1 MTETGSIRFGDTLID
16 YTVVRSVRRKKTIEI
31 TLDHQDGVLVAA
43 PIGIPPQQVA
53 EVVSKRAGWITRK
66 ASESMLHPLRKEL
79 VSGESIPYLGRQA
92 KLLVEPAEVKKVEV
106 AFSHWS
112 FRVALPY
119 GLVGQERRSA
129 IAQALERWYKGRAA
143 ERLTDRVGRW
153 APEVGCEP
161 AEVLIRNQRQRWG
174 SCGPDGTLRFNWRVV
189 QLEPGLIDYVV
200 VHELAHCLVR
210 NHSASFW
217 DEVSRV
223 LPDYRTRR
231 QRLREA
237 GMQVV
242 LW

>member
-1 MTETGSIRFGDTLID
+1 MTELSSIRFGDTSID

-43 PIGIPPQQVA
+43 PSDTPPQQVA
-53 EVVSKRAGWITRK
+53 DVVRKRGGWIIRK
-66 ASESMLHPLRKEL
+66 ATESILYPLRKEL

-92 KLLVEPAEVKKVEV
+92 KLLVEPGNVKKVKV

-119 GLVGQERRSA
+119 GLVGEERRSA
-129 IAQALERWYKGRAA
+129 IAQALEKWYKGRAA
-143 ERLTDRVGRW
+143 DRLTDRVGRW

-161 AEVLIRNQRQRWG
+161 REVLIRNQRQRWG
-174 SCGPDGTLRFNWRVV
+174 SCSPDGTLRFNWRVIQV
-189 QLEPGLIDYVV
+189 EPCLIDYVV
-200 VHELAHCLVR
+200 VHELVHCLVR

-223 LPDYRTRR
+223 LPDYRVRR
-231 QRLREA
+231 QRLKEA

-242 LW
+242 L

>member
-1 MTETGSIRFGDTLID
+1 MTETGSIRYGDTSIG
-16 YTVVRSVRRKKTIEI
+16 YTVIRSRRRKKTIEI

-43 PIGIPPQQVA
+43 PDDTPPQQVA
-53 EVVSKRAGWITRK
+53 EVVRKRAGWIIRK
-66 ASESMLHPLRKEL
+66 ATKSILHPLRKEL

-92 KLLVEPAEVKKVEV
+92 QLLVEPADVKKVDV
-106 AFSHWS
+106 TFSHWS

-119 GLVGQERRSA
+119 GLVGEERRSA
-129 IAQALERWYKGRAA
+129 IAQTLEKWYKSRASA
-143 ERLTDRVGRW
+143 RLTARVGRW

-161 AEVLIRNQRQRWG
+161 KEVIIRNQRQRWG
-174 SCGPDGTLRFNWRVV
+174 SCSPDGTLRFNWRVI

-217 DEVSRV
+217 DEVFRV
-223 LPDYRTRR
+223 LPDYRIRR
-231 QRLREA
+231 QRLKEA

-242 LW
+242 L